1 MSVTIE
7 KTDEQVR
14 VTFDTFKTNSS
25 LPLIFQICQYCCCNP
40 FCDVS
45 ESFRKEIS
53 GSFAVIGVI
62 QIFTGMVNISFG
74 LIVSSYTWVEPF
86 LIWTGIAFILIG
98 GFCLLASK
106 FCNPCTAFLSVFLNV
121 ISTVCAITAIV
132 YAAINVSY
140 RQWSQCF
147 VDLKNEYCPCY
158 NDKEWIIYED
168 IQKACVDIMKK
179 NKIDIFALEILILV
193 FDVLQAC
200 VAIAAVIIG
209 CKTLSKCRNH
219 KMAIVNTEE
228 CEMIT
233 PLLEDTD

>member
-106 FCNPCTAFLSVFLNV
+106 FCNPCT
-121 ISTVCAITAIV
+121 
-132 YAAINVSY
+132 
-140 RQWSQCF
+140 
-147 VDLKNEYCPCY
+147 
-158 NDKEWIIYED
+158 
-168 IQKACVDIMKK
+168 
-179 NKIDIFALEILILV
+179 IDIFALEILILV

>member
-7 KTDEQVR
+7 KTDEQIR
-14 VTFDTFKTNSS
+14 VTFNTFKTNSS

-45 ESFRKEIS
+45 ESFQKDIG
-53 GSFAVIGVI
+53 GSFAVLGVI
-62 QIFTGMVNISFG
+62 QIFTGMVNISLG
-74 LIVSSYTWVEPF
+74 LIVNSYTWVDPF

-106 FCNPCTAFLSVFLNV
+106 FCSPCTTFLSVILNIV
-121 ISTVCAITAIV
+121 STVCAITAIV
-132 YAAINVSY
+132 YAAIALGVLRSP
-140 RQWSQCF
+140 CF
-147 VDLKNEYCPCY
+147 LDPKNYYCPCY
-158 NDKEWIIYED
+158 VAKEWIIYED
-168 IQKACVDIMKK
+168 IQKACIEIVKK
-179 NKIDIFALEILILV
+179 NEIDIFVLKILILI

-200 VAIAAVIIG
+200 VAIAAVIVG
-209 CKTLSKCRNH
+209 CKTLSKYRNH